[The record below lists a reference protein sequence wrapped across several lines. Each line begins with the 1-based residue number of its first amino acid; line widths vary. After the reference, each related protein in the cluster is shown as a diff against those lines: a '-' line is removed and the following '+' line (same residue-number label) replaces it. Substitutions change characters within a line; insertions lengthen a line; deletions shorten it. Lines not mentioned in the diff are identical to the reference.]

1 MIYSYS
7 KHRVNIQH
15 TDFGLDIQNMSY
27 LALDIICS
35 DSKFIFPKSVI
46 VTNNFIIITNY
57 VISLYIWA
65 ETQENLSSGFA
76 NNKGAD

>member
-1 MIYSYS
+1 MLWYQI
-7 KHRVNIQH
+7 
-15 TDFGLDIQNMSY
+15 L
-27 LALDIICS
+27 
-35 DSKFIFPKSVI
+35 FPKSVI

-76 NNKGAD
+76 KNIGAD